1 MSIHPDRSLPTSRL
15 TDSGCADKLPFSDLI
30 IVRPTT
36 LISKEVASRRETLWA
51 QLNLDGKVEKAQIVL
66 FIAILGVPTSMV
78 FT

>member
-1 MSIHPDRSLPTSRL
+1 MLTCSFPDDGS
-15 TDSGCADKLPFSDLI
+15 ADKLPFSDLI